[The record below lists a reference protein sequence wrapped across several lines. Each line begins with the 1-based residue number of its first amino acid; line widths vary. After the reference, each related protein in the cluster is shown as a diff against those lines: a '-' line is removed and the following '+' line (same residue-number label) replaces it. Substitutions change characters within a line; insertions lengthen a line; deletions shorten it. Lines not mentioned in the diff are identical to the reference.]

1 MAKISLMEVMAIV
14 WECETCQIQF
24 DTQAPIYEEIKGE
37 FVYFSCPSCSHD
49 YRIELEETA
58 RK

>member
-1 MAKISLMEVMAIV
+1 MEVMAIV